1 MKVTI
6 LGARGSMPVEG
17 PEYTEFGGGT
27 TCVLVE
33 TESQAIFI
41 DAGTGI
47 IKAPAIANKDISIL
61 LTHPHLD
68 HLLGLPFF
76 EVLRSKG
83 KQINFY
89 ACVRDGKTAKE
100 QIDGL
105 FDVPYWPCKIENYPA
120 EVIYHDL
127 KLPTMIGDVK
137 VEGIEAIH
145 PGGSIVYKLI
155 HEGKS
160 VVISTDYE
168 FDEEMSGDLVD
179 FAKDT
184 DLLLMDAQ
192 YTEEEYKER
201 MGFGHST
208 LKQAMKVF
216 KECNGKN
223 VRFVHHDPFHNDE
236 FLRNLEQP
244 IKSTQIMFAREGEEI
259 VL

>member
-1 MKVTI
+1 MNVTI
-6 LGARGSMPVEG
+6 LGARGSMPAEG
-17 PEYTEFGGGT
+17 PEFTEFGGGT
-27 TCVLVE
+27 TCVLIE

-47 IKAPAIANKDISIL
+47 IKAPHIENKEITIL

-76 EVLRSKG
+76 EALRKKG
-83 KQINFY
+83 NQINLY
-89 ACVRDGKTAKE
+89 ALERNGKSAKE
-100 QIDGL
+100 QVDGL

-120 EVIYHDL
+120 KINYHDL
-127 KLPTMIGDVK
+127 KLPMTIGDVK
-137 VEGIEAIH
+137 VEGIEAMH
-145 PGGSIVYKLI
+145 PGGSLVYKLTHNGRSI
-155 HEGKS
+155 
-160 VVISTDYE
+160 VIATDYE
-168 FDEEMSGDLVD
+168 YDEEMSGDLLV

-192 YTEEEYKER
+192 YTEEEYKDR

-216 KECNGKN
+216 KESGAKS

-259 VL
+259 NL

>member
-120 EVIYHDL
+120 NITYHDL

-145 PGGSIVYKLI
+145 PGGSVVYKLT

-160 VVISTDYE
+160 VVVATDYE
-168 FDEEMSGDLVD
+168 YDEEMSFKLID
-179 FAKDT
+179 FAKGT

-192 YTEEEYKER
+192 YTDEEYKQR
-201 MGFGHST
+201 IGFGHST
-208 LKQAMKVF
+208 LKTAMKIY
-216 KECNGKN
+216 EESGAGS
-223 VRFVHHDPFHNDE
+223 VRFVHHDPNHNDE
-236 FLRNLEQP
+236 FLRNLENTV
-244 IKSTQIMFAREGEEI
+244 KSERIMFAREGEEI
-259 VL
+259 NL